1 MAVYK
6 FRLQKLLD
14 YKKSLEEEKK
24 NELGKAF
31 KRLEEEKNRLFALKQ
46 SLNEMNSTFQEK
58 TSQGLA
64 VNKLKILANYIDY
77 YKRGIKEQRTKIK
90 MAEEYLS
97 ICREELI
104 KATQEKKMVEK
115 LKETDY
121 NKYLYNEQKKE
132 EKLVD
137 ELVSFKE
144 SSNS

>member
-14 YKKSLEEEKK
+14 YKKSIEEEKK
-24 NELGKAF
+24 NELGKAA
-31 KRLEEEKNRLFALKQ
+31 KRLEEEKNKLLALKQ
-46 SLNEMNSTFQEK
+46 RLNEMNSRFQKK
-58 TSQGLA
+58 TSQGVA
-64 VNKLKILANYIDY
+64 VNELKILANYIDY

-90 MAEEYLS
+90 MAEDYLS

-104 KATQEKKMVEK
+104 KATQEKKMIEK

>member
-46 SLNEMNSTFQEK
+46 SLNEMNSTFREK

-97 ICREELI
+97 ICREDLI
-104 KATQEKKMVEK
+104 KATQEKKMIEK